1 MPIQFSSHTVYILF
15 LVFFVI
21 SIFGQLYLSIR
32 QSKMVL
38 SHRNHVPAAFI
49 DTVTLAEHQKAAD
62 YTLAKQKLAR
72 YEIIFQALLLL
83 IFTLGGGLDLLARIS
98 QLWVKNSLA
107 YGIVL
112 IGLFSLVNM
121 VLSWPIAWYRSFR
134 LETRF
139 GFNNMTLKTFIADQL
154 KGCLLA
160 IIIGVPLLYIILLIM
175 QKLMLHPIFG
185 GAWWFAVWLV
195 WMVFSLIMLWAF
207 PKWIAP
213 LFNKFMPLADQELRT
228 RIEKLL
234 QRTGFHSDGIFVMD
248 GSKRS
253 GHGNAYFTGL
263 GKNKRIVFFDTLLK
277 DMQPAEVE
285 AVLAHELGH
294 FAHKH
299 VLKQMI
305 VTFLL
310 SLFILAILG
319 WLLPQP
325 AFYLGLGVHE
335 ISHAMALLLFMLV
348 LPVFTFPFSPLS
360 SIMSRKNE
368 FEADRFAA
376 QYADACDLIQAL
388 TKLYRTN
395 AASLVSDIW
404 YSRFYDS
411 HPGAQERI
419 AALQSLQAKA
429 SHK

>member
-1 MPIQFSSHTVYILF
+1 MQLSSHTIYLLF
-15 LVFFVI
+15 IVFFII
-21 SIFGQLYLSIR
+21 STCGQLYLSIR
-32 QSKMVL
+32 QSQAVL
-38 SHRNHVPAAFI
+38 SHRDSVPTAFVHSI
-49 DTVTLAEHQKAAD
+49 SLPEHQKAAD
-62 YTLAKQKLAR
+62 YTLAKQRLAR
-72 YEIIFQALLLL
+72 YEILFQALLLL
-83 IFTLGGGLDLLARIS
+83 VFTLGGGLDLLARIS
-98 QLWVKNSLA
+98 QLWINNA
-107 YGIVL
+107 IGRGIVL
-112 IGLFSLVNM
+112 IGLFALVNM
-121 VLSWPIAWYRSFR
+121 ILSWPLAWYRSFR
-134 LETRF
+134 LEARF
-139 GFNNMTLKTFIADQL
+139 GFNKMTLTTFISDQL
-154 KGCLLA
+154 KGCVLA
-160 IIIGVPLLYIILLIM
+160 MIVGLPLLYIILLIM
-175 QKLMLHPIFG
+175 QILTTHPTFG
-185 GAWWFAVWLV
+185 GVWWLAVWLV
-195 WMVFSLIMLWAF
+195 WVSFSLFMMWAF

-213 LFNKFMPLADQELRT
+213 LFNKFVPLSDAQLRT

-263 GKNKRIVFFDTLLK
+263 GKHKRIVFFDTLLN
-277 DMQPAEVE
+277 DMQHDEVE

-305 VTFLL
+305 VTFIL
-310 SLFILAILG
+310 SLFILAVLG
-319 WLLPQP
+319 WLMPQA

-335 ISHAMALLLFMLV
+335 ASHAMALLLFMLI
-348 LPVFTFPFSPLS
+348 LPVFTFPFAPLG

-376 QYADACDLIQAL
+376 KYANANELIHAL

-411 HPGAQERI
+411 HPGARERI
-419 AALQSLQAKA
+419 AALQATLKA
-429 SHK
+429 Q

>member
-1 MPIQFSSHTVYILF
+1 M
-15 LVFFVI
+15 
-21 SIFGQLYLSIR
+21 SIR
-32 QSKMVL
+32 QSQAVL
-38 SHRNHVPAAFI
+38 SHRDSVPTAFVHSI
-49 DTVTLAEHQKAAD
+49 SLPEHQKAAD
-62 YTLAKQKLAR
+62 YTLAKQRLAR
-72 YEIIFQALLLL
+72 YEILFQALLLL
-83 IFTLGGGLDLLARIS
+83 VFTLGGGLDLLARIS
-98 QLWVKNSLA
+98 QLWINNA
-107 YGIVL
+107 IGRGIVL
-112 IGLFSLVNM
+112 IGLFALVNM
-121 VLSWPIAWYRSFR
+121 ILSWPLAWYRSFR
-134 LETRF
+134 LEARF
-139 GFNNMTLKTFIADQL
+139 GFNKMTLTTFISDQL
-154 KGCLLA
+154 KGCVLA
-160 IIIGVPLLYIILLIM
+160 MIVGLPLLYIILLIM
-175 QKLMLHPIFG
+175 QILTTHPTFG
-185 GAWWFAVWLV
+185 GVWWLAVWLV
-195 WMVFSLIMLWAF
+195 WVSFSLFMMWAF

-213 LFNKFMPLADQELRT
+213 LFNKFVPLSDAQLRT

-263 GKNKRIVFFDTLLK
+263 GRHKRIVFFDTLLN
-277 DMQPAEVE
+277 DMQYDEVE

-305 VTFLL
+305 VTFIL
-310 SLFILAILG
+310 SLFILAVLG
-319 WLLPQP
+319 WLMPQA

-335 ISHAMALLLFMLV
+335 ASHAMALLLFMLI
-348 LPVFTFPFSPLS
+348 LPVFTFPFAPLG

-376 QYADACDLIQAL
+376 KYANANELIHAL

-411 HPGAQERI
+411 HPGARERI
-419 AALQSLQAKA
+419 AALQATLKA
-429 SHK
+429 Q

>member
-1 MPIQFSSHTVYILF
+1 MLMQLSSYTIYLLF
-15 LVFFVI
+15 IVFFII
-21 SIFGQLYLSIR
+21 STCGQLYLSIR
-32 QSKMVL
+32 QSQAVL
-38 SHRNHVPAAFI
+38 SHRDSVPTAFVHSI
-49 DTVTLAEHQKAAD
+49 SLPEHQKAAD
-62 YTLAKQKLAR
+62 YTLAKQRLAR
-72 YEIIFQALLLL
+72 YEILFQSLLLL
-83 IFTLGGGLDLLARIS
+83 VFTLGGGLDLLARIS
-98 QLWVKNSLA
+98 QLWINNA
-107 YGIVL
+107 IGRGIVL
-112 IGLFSLVNM
+112 IGLFALVNM
-121 VLSWPIAWYRSFR
+121 ILSWPLAWYRSFR
-134 LETRF
+134 LEARF
-139 GFNNMTLKTFIADQL
+139 GFNKMTLTTFFSDQL
-154 KGCLLA
+154 KGCVLA
-160 IIIGVPLLYIILLIM
+160 MIVGLPLLYIILLIM
-175 QKLMLHPIFG
+175 QILTTHPTFG
-185 GAWWFAVWLV
+185 GVWWLAVWLV
-195 WMVFSLIMLWAF
+195 WVSFSLFMMWAF

-213 LFNKFMPLADQELRT
+213 LFNKFVPLSDAQLRT

-263 GKNKRIVFFDTLLK
+263 GKHKRIVFFDTLLN
-277 DMQPAEVE
+277 DMQYDEVE

-305 VTFLL
+305 VTFIL
-310 SLFILAILG
+310 SLFILAVLG
-319 WLLPQP
+319 WLMPQA

-335 ISHAMALLLFMLV
+335 ASHAMALLLFMLI
-348 LPVFTFPFSPLS
+348 LPVFTFPFSPLG

-376 QYADACDLIQAL
+376 KYANANELIHAL

-411 HPGAQERI
+411 HPGARERI
-419 AALQSLQAKA
+419 AALQATLKA
-429 SHK
+429 Q

>member
-1 MPIQFSSHTVYILF
+1 MLMQLSSHTIYLLF
-15 LVFFVI
+15 IVFFII
-21 SIFGQLYLSIR
+21 STCGQLYLSIR
-32 QSKMVL
+32 QSKAVL
-38 SHRNHVPAAFI
+38 SHRDSVPTAFVHSI
-49 DTVTLAEHQKAAD
+49 SLPEHQKAAD
-62 YTLAKQKLAR
+62 YTLAKQRLAR
-72 YEIIFQALLLL
+72 YEILFQALLLL
-83 IFTLGGGLDLLARIS
+83 VFTLGGGLDLLARIS
-98 QLWVKNSLA
+98 QLWINNA
-107 YGIVL
+107 IGRGIVL
-112 IGLFSLVNM
+112 IGLFALVNM
-121 VLSWPIAWYRSFR
+121 ILSWPLAWYRSFR
-134 LETRF
+134 LEARF
-139 GFNNMTLKTFIADQL
+139 GFNKMTLTTFISDQL
-154 KGCLLA
+154 KGCVLA
-160 IIIGVPLLYIILLIM
+160 MIVGLPLLYIILLIM
-175 QKLMLHPIFG
+175 QILTTHPTFG
-185 GAWWFAVWLV
+185 GVWWLAVWLV
-195 WMVFSLIMLWAF
+195 WVSFSLFMMWAF

-213 LFNKFMPLADQELRT
+213 LFNKFVPLSDAQLRT

-263 GKNKRIVFFDTLLK
+263 GKHKRIVFFDTLLN
-277 DMQPAEVE
+277 DMQYDEVE

-305 VTFLL
+305 VTFIL
-310 SLFILAILG
+310 SLFILAVLG
-319 WLLPQP
+319 WLMPQA

-335 ISHAMALLLFMLV
+335 ASHAMALLLFMLI
-348 LPVFTFPFSPLS
+348 LPVFTFPFAPLG

-376 QYADACDLIQAL
+376 KYANANELIHAL

-411 HPGAQERI
+411 HPGARERI
-419 AALQSLQAKA
+419 AALQATLKA
-429 SHK
+429 Q

>member
-1 MPIQFSSHTVYILF
+1 MLMQLSSHNIYLLF
-15 LVFFVI
+15 IVFFII
-21 SIFGQLYLSIR
+21 STCGQLYLSIR
-32 QSKMVL
+32 QSKAVL
-38 SHRNHVPAAFI
+38 SHRDSVPTAFVHSI
-49 DTVTLAEHQKAAD
+49 SLPEHQKAAD
-62 YTLAKQKLAR
+62 YTLAKQRLAR
-72 YEIIFQALLLL
+72 YEILFQALLLL
-83 IFTLGGGLDLLARIS
+83 VFTLGGGLDLLARIS
-98 QLWVKNSLA
+98 QLWINNA
-107 YGIVL
+107 IGRGIVL
-112 IGLFSLVNM
+112 IGLFALVNM
-121 VLSWPIAWYRSFR
+121 ILSWPLAWYRSFR
-134 LETRF
+134 LEARF
-139 GFNNMTLKTFIADQL
+139 GFNKMTLTTFFSDQL
-154 KGCLLA
+154 KGCVLA
-160 IIIGVPLLYIILLIM
+160 MIVGLPLLYIILLIM
-175 QKLMLHPIFG
+175 QILTTHPTFG
-185 GAWWFAVWLV
+185 GVWWLAV
-195 WMVFSLIMLWAF
+195 WMVWVSFSLFMMWAF

-213 LFNKFMPLADQELRT
+213 LFNKFVPLSDAQLRT

-263 GKNKRIVFFDTLLK
+263 GKHKRIVFFDTLLN
-277 DMQPAEVE
+277 DMQYDEVE

-305 VTFLL
+305 VTFIL
-310 SLFILAILG
+310 SLFILAVLG
-319 WLLPQP
+319 WLMPQA

-335 ISHAMALLLFMLV
+335 ASHAMALLLFMLI
-348 LPVFTFPFSPLS
+348 LPVFTFPFAPLG

-376 QYADACDLIQAL
+376 KYANANELIHAL

-411 HPGAQERI
+411 HPGARERI
-419 AALQSLQAKA
+419 AALQATLKA
-429 SHK
+429 Q

>member
-1 MPIQFSSHTVYILF
+1 MLMQLSSHTIYLLF
-15 LVFFVI
+15 IVFFI
-21 SIFGQLYLSIR
+21 INTCGQLYLSIR
-32 QSKMVL
+32 QSQAVL
-38 SHRNHVPAAFI
+38 SHRDSVPTAFVHSI
-49 DTVTLAEHQKAAD
+49 SLPEHQKAAD
-62 YTLAKQKLAR
+62 YTLAKQRLAR
-72 YEIIFQALLLL
+72 YEILFQSLLLL
-83 IFTLGGGLDLLARIS
+83 VFTLGGGLDLLARIS
-98 QLWVKNSLA
+98 QLWINNA
-107 YGIVL
+107 IGRGIVL
-112 IGLFSLVNM
+112 IGLFALVNM
-121 VLSWPIAWYRSFR
+121 ILSWPLAWYRSFR
-134 LETRF
+134 LEARF
-139 GFNNMTLKTFIADQL
+139 GFNKMTLTTFFSDQL
-154 KGCLLA
+154 KGCVLA
-160 IIIGVPLLYIILLIM
+160 MIVGLPLLYIILLIM
-175 QKLMLHPIFG
+175 QILTTHPTFG
-185 GAWWFAVWLV
+185 GVWWLAVWLV
-195 WMVFSLIMLWAF
+195 WVSFSLFMMWAF

-213 LFNKFMPLADQELRT
+213 LFNKFVPLSDAQLRT

-263 GKNKRIVFFDTLLK
+263 GKHKRIVFFDTLLN
-277 DMQPAEVE
+277 DMQYDEVE

-305 VTFLL
+305 VTFIL
-310 SLFILAILG
+310 SLFILAVLG
-319 WLLPQP
+319 WLMPQA

-335 ISHAMALLLFMLV
+335 ASHAMALLLFMLI
-348 LPVFTFPFSPLS
+348 LPVFTFPFSPLG

-376 QYADACDLIQAL
+376 KYANANELIHAL

-411 HPGAQERI
+411 HPGARERI
-419 AALQSLQAKA
+419 AALQATLKA
-429 SHK
+429 Q

>member
-1 MPIQFSSHTVYILF
+1 MLMQLSSHTIYLLF
-15 LVFFVI
+15 IVFFI
-21 SIFGQLYLSIR
+21 INTCGQLYLSIR
-32 QSKMVL
+32 QSQAVL
-38 SHRNHVPAAFI
+38 SHRDSVPTAFVHSI
-49 DTVTLAEHQKAAD
+49 SLPEHQKAAD
-62 YTLAKQKLAR
+62 YTLAKQRLAR
-72 YEIIFQALLLL
+72 YEILFQALLLL
-83 IFTLGGGLDLLARIS
+83 VFTLGGGLDLLARIS
-98 QLWVKNSLA
+98 QLWINNA
-107 YGIVL
+107 IGRGIVL
-112 IGLFSLVNM
+112 IGLFALVNM
-121 VLSWPIAWYRSFR
+121 ILSWPLAWYRSFR
-134 LETRF
+134 LEARF
-139 GFNNMTLKTFIADQL
+139 GFNKMTLTTFFSDQL
-154 KGCLLA
+154 KGCVLA
-160 IIIGVPLLYIILLIM
+160 MIVGLPLLYIILLIM
-175 QKLMLHPIFG
+175 QILTTHPTFG
-185 GAWWFAVWLV
+185 GVWWLAVWLV
-195 WMVFSLIMLWAF
+195 WVSFSLFMMWAF

-213 LFNKFMPLADQELRT
+213 LFNKFVPLSDAQLRT

-263 GKNKRIVFFDTLLK
+263 GKHKRIVFFDTLLN
-277 DMQPAEVE
+277 DMQYDEVE

-305 VTFLL
+305 VTFIL
-310 SLFILAILG
+310 SLFILAVLG
-319 WLLPQP
+319 WLMPQA

-335 ISHAMALLLFMLV
+335 ASHAMALLLFMLI
-348 LPVFTFPFSPLS
+348 LPVFTFPFAPLG

-376 QYADACDLIQAL
+376 KYANANELIHAL

-411 HPGAQERI
+411 HPGARERI
-419 AALQSLQAKA
+419 AALQATLKA
-429 SHK
+429 Q

>member
-1 MPIQFSSHTVYILF
+1 MLMQLSSHTIYLLF
-15 LVFFVI
+15 IVFFI
-21 SIFGQLYLSIR
+21 INTCGQLYLSIR
-32 QSKMVL
+32 QSQAVL
-38 SHRNHVPAAFI
+38 SHRDSVPTAFVHSI
-49 DTVTLAEHQKAAD
+49 SLPEHQKAAD
-62 YTLAKQKLAR
+62 YTLAKQRLAR
-72 YEIIFQALLLL
+72 YEILFQALLLL
-83 IFTLGGGLDLLARIS
+83 VFTLGGGLDLLARIS
-98 QLWVKNSLA
+98 QLWINNA
-107 YGIVL
+107 IGRGIVL
-112 IGLFSLVNM
+112 IGLFALVNM
-121 VLSWPIAWYRSFR
+121 ILSWPLAWYRSFR
-134 LETRF
+134 LEARF
-139 GFNNMTLKTFIADQL
+139 GFNKMTLTTFISDQL
-154 KGCLLA
+154 KGCVLA
-160 IIIGVPLLYIILLIM
+160 MIVGLPLLYIILLIM
-175 QKLMLHPIFG
+175 QILTTHPTFG
-185 GAWWFAVWLV
+185 GVWWLAV
-195 WMVFSLIMLWAF
+195 WMVWVSFSLFMMWAF

-213 LFNKFMPLADQELRT
+213 LFNKFVPLSDAQLRT

-263 GKNKRIVFFDTLLK
+263 GKHKRIVFFDTLLN
-277 DMQPAEVE
+277 DMQHDEVE

-305 VTFLL
+305 VTFIL
-310 SLFILAILG
+310 SLFILAVLG
-319 WLLPQP
+319 WLMPQA

-335 ISHAMALLLFMLV
+335 ASHAMALLLFMLI
-348 LPVFTFPFSPLS
+348 LPVFTFPFAPLG

-376 QYADACDLIQAL
+376 KYANANELIHAL

-411 HPGAQERI
+411 HPGARERI
-419 AALQSLQAKA
+419 AALQATLKA
-429 SHK
+429 Q

>member
-1 MPIQFSSHTVYILF
+1 MLMQLSSHTIYLLF
-15 LVFFVI
+15 IVFFI
-21 SIFGQLYLSIR
+21 INTCGQLYLSIR
-32 QSKMVL
+32 QSKAVL
-38 SHRNHVPAAFI
+38 SHRDSVPTAFVHSI
-49 DTVTLAEHQKAAD
+49 SLPEHQKAAD
-62 YTLAKQKLAR
+62 YTLAKQRLAR
-72 YEIIFQALLLL
+72 YEILFQALLLL
-83 IFTLGGGLDLLARIS
+83 VFTLGGGLDLLARIS
-98 QLWVKNSLA
+98 QLWINNA
-107 YGIVL
+107 IGRGIVL
-112 IGLFSLVNM
+112 IGLFALVNM
-121 VLSWPIAWYRSFR
+121 ILSWPLAWYRSFR
-134 LETRF
+134 LEARF
-139 GFNNMTLKTFIADQL
+139 GFNKMTLTTFFSDQL
-154 KGCLLA
+154 KGCVLA
-160 IIIGVPLLYIILLIM
+160 MIVGLPLLYIILLIM
-175 QKLMLHPIFG
+175 QILTTHPTFG
-185 GAWWFAVWLV
+185 GVWWLAVWLV
-195 WMVFSLIMLWAF
+195 WVSFSLFMMWAF

-213 LFNKFMPLADQELRT
+213 LFNKFVPLSDAQLRT

-263 GKNKRIVFFDTLLK
+263 GKHKRIVFFDTLLN
-277 DMQPAEVE
+277 DMQYDEVE

-305 VTFLL
+305 VTFIL
-310 SLFILAILG
+310 SLFILAVLG
-319 WLLPQP
+319 WLMPQA

-335 ISHAMALLLFMLV
+335 ASHAMALLLFMLI
-348 LPVFTFPFSPLS
+348 LPVFTFPFAPLG

-376 QYADACDLIQAL
+376 KYANANELIHAL

-411 HPGAQERI
+411 HPGARERI
-419 AALQSLQAKA
+419 AALQATLKA
-429 SHK
+429 Q

>member
-1 MPIQFSSHTVYILF
+1 MLMQLSSHTIYLLF
-15 LVFFVI
+15 IVFFII
-21 SIFGQLYLSIR
+21 STCGQLYLSIR
-32 QSKMVL
+32 QSQAVL
-38 SHRNHVPAAFI
+38 SHRDSVPTAFVHSI
-49 DTVTLAEHQKAAD
+49 SLPEHQKAAD
-62 YTLAKQKLAR
+62 YTLAKQRLAR
-72 YEIIFQALLLL
+72 YEILFQALLLL
-83 IFTLGGGLDLLARIS
+83 VFTLGGGLDLLARIS
-98 QLWVKNSLA
+98 QLWINNA
-107 YGIVL
+107 IGRGIVL
-112 IGLFSLVNM
+112 IGLFALVNM
-121 VLSWPIAWYRSFR
+121 ILSWPVAWYRSFR
-134 LETRF
+134 LEARF
-139 GFNNMTLKTFIADQL
+139 GFNKMTLTTFISDQL
-154 KGCLLA
+154 KGCVLA
-160 IIIGVPLLYIILLIM
+160 MIVGLPLLYIILLIM
-175 QKLMLHPIFG
+175 QILTTHPTFG
-185 GAWWFAVWLV
+185 GVWWLAVWLV
-195 WMVFSLIMLWAF
+195 WVSFSLFMMWAF

-213 LFNKFMPLADQELRT
+213 LFNKFVPLSDAQLRT

-263 GKNKRIVFFDTLLK
+263 GKHKRIVFFDTLLN
-277 DMQPAEVE
+277 DMQHDEVE

-305 VTFLL
+305 VTFIL
-310 SLFILAILG
+310 SLFILAVLG
-319 WLLPQP
+319 WLMPQA

-335 ISHAMALLLFMLV
+335 ASHAMALLLFMLI
-348 LPVFTFPFSPLS
+348 LPVFTFPFAPLG

-376 QYADACDLIQAL
+376 KYANANELIHAL

-411 HPGAQERI
+411 HPGARERI
-419 AALQSLQAKA
+419 AALQATLKA
-429 SHK
+429 Q

>member
-1 MPIQFSSHTVYILF
+1 MLMQLSSYTIYLLF
-15 LVFFVI
+15 IVFFII
-21 SIFGQLYLSIR
+21 STCGQLYLSIR
-32 QSKMVL
+32 QSQAVL
-38 SHRNHVPAAFI
+38 SHRDSVPTAFVHSI
-49 DTVTLAEHQKAAD
+49 SLPEHQKAAD
-62 YTLAKQKLAR
+62 YTLAKQRLAR
-72 YEIIFQALLLL
+72 YEILFQALLLL
-83 IFTLGGGLDLLARIS
+83 VFTLGGGLDLLARIS
-98 QLWVKNSLA
+98 QLWINNA
-107 YGIVL
+107 IGRGIVL
-112 IGLFSLVNM
+112 IGLFALVNM
-121 VLSWPIAWYRSFR
+121 ILSWPLAWYRSFR
-134 LETRF
+134 LEARF
-139 GFNNMTLKTFIADQL
+139 GFNKMTLTTFFSDQL
-154 KGCLLA
+154 KGCVLA
-160 IIIGVPLLYIILLIM
+160 MIVGLPLLYIILLIM
-175 QKLMLHPIFG
+175 QILTTHPTFG
-185 GAWWFAVWLV
+185 GVWWLAVWLV
-195 WMVFSLIMLWAF
+195 WVSFSLFMMWAF

-213 LFNKFMPLADQELRT
+213 LFNKFVPLSDAQLRT

-263 GKNKRIVFFDTLLK
+263 GKHKRIVFFDTLLN
-277 DMQPAEVE
+277 DMQYDEVE

-305 VTFLL
+305 VTFIL
-310 SLFILAILG
+310 SLFILAVLG
-319 WLLPQP
+319 WLMPQA

-335 ISHAMALLLFMLV
+335 ASHAMALLLFMLI
-348 LPVFTFPFSPLS
+348 LPVFTFPFSPLG

-376 QYADACDLIQAL
+376 KYANANELIHAL

-411 HPGAQERI
+411 HPGARERI
-419 AALQSLQAKA
+419 AALQATLKA
-429 SHK
+429 Q

>member
-1 MPIQFSSHTVYILF
+1 MLIQLSSYTIYLLF
-15 LVFFVI
+15 IVFFII
-21 SIFGQLYLSIR
+21 STCGQLYLSIR
-32 QSKMVL
+32 QSKAVL
-38 SHRNHVPAAFI
+38 SHRDSVPTAFVHSI
-49 DTVTLAEHQKAAD
+49 SLPEHQKAAD
-62 YTLAKQKLAR
+62 YTLAKQRLAR
-72 YEIIFQALLLL
+72 YEILFQALLLL
-83 IFTLGGGLDLLARIS
+83 VFTLGGGLDLLARIS
-98 QLWVKNSLA
+98 QLWINNA
-107 YGIVL
+107 IGRGIVL
-112 IGLFSLVNM
+112 IGLFALVNM
-121 VLSWPIAWYRSFR
+121 ILSWPLAWYRSFR
-134 LETRF
+134 LEARF
-139 GFNNMTLKTFIADQL
+139 GFNKMTLTTFISDQL
-154 KGCLLA
+154 KGCVLA
-160 IIIGVPLLYIILLIM
+160 MIVGLPLLYIILLIM
-175 QKLMLHPIFG
+175 QILTTHPTFG
-185 GAWWFAVWLV
+185 GVWWLAVWLV
-195 WMVFSLIMLWAF
+195 WVSFSLFMMWAF

-213 LFNKFMPLADQELRT
+213 LFNKFVPLSDAQLRT

-263 GKNKRIVFFDTLLK
+263 GKHKRIVFFDTLLN
-277 DMQPAEVE
+277 DMQHDEVE

-305 VTFLL
+305 VTFIL
-310 SLFILAILG
+310 SLFILAVLG
-319 WLLPQP
+319 WLMPQA

-335 ISHAMALLLFMLV
+335 ASHAMALLLFMLI
-348 LPVFTFPFSPLS
+348 LPVFTFPFAPLG

-376 QYADACDLIQAL
+376 KYANANELIHAL

-411 HPGAQERI
+411 HPGARERI
-419 AALQSLQAKA
+419 AALQATLKA
-429 SHK
+429 Q

>member
-1 MPIQFSSHTVYILF
+1 MLMQLSSHTIYLLF
-15 LVFFVI
+15 IVFFI
-21 SIFGQLYLSIR
+21 INTCGQLYLSIR
-32 QSKMVL
+32 QSQAVL
-38 SHRNHVPAAFI
+38 SHRDSVPTAFVHSI
-49 DTVTLAEHQKAAD
+49 SLPEHQKAAD
-62 YTLAKQKLAR
+62 YTLAKQRLAR
-72 YEIIFQALLLL
+72 YEILFQALLLL
-83 IFTLGGGLDLLARIS
+83 VFTLGGGLDLLARIS
-98 QLWVKNSLA
+98 QLWINNA
-107 YGIVL
+107 IGRGIVL
-112 IGLFSLVNM
+112 IGLFALVNM
-121 VLSWPIAWYRSFR
+121 ILSWPVAWYRSFR
-134 LETRF
+134 LEARF
-139 GFNNMTLKTFIADQL
+139 GFNKMTLTTFISDQL
-154 KGCLLA
+154 KGCVLA
-160 IIIGVPLLYIILLIM
+160 MIVGLPLLYIILLIM
-175 QKLMLHPIFG
+175 QILTTHPTFG
-185 GAWWFAVWLV
+185 GVWWLAV
-195 WMVFSLIMLWAF
+195 WMVWVSFSLFMMWAF

-213 LFNKFMPLADQELRT
+213 LFNKFVPLSDAQLRT

-263 GKNKRIVFFDTLLK
+263 GKHKRIVFFDTLLN
-277 DMQPAEVE
+277 DMQYDEVE

-305 VTFLL
+305 VTFIL
-310 SLFILAILG
+310 SLFILAVLG
-319 WLLPQP
+319 WLMPQA

-335 ISHAMALLLFMLV
+335 ASHAMALLLFMLI
-348 LPVFTFPFSPLS
+348 LPVFTFPFAPLG

-376 QYADACDLIQAL
+376 KYANANELIHAL

-411 HPGAQERI
+411 HPGARERI
-419 AALQSLQAKA
+419 AALQATLKA
-429 SHK
+429 Q

>member
-1 MPIQFSSHTVYILF
+1 MLMQLSSHTIYLLF
-15 LVFFVI
+15 IVFFII
-21 SIFGQLYLSIR
+21 STCGQLYLSIR
-32 QSKMVL
+32 QSQAVL
-38 SHRNHVPAAFI
+38 SHRDSVPTAFVHSI
-49 DTVTLAEHQKAAD
+49 SLPEHQKAAD
-62 YTLAKQKLAR
+62 YTLAKQRLAR
-72 YEIIFQALLLL
+72 YEILFQALLLL
-83 IFTLGGGLDLLARIS
+83 VFTLGGGLDLLARIS
-98 QLWVKNSLA
+98 QLWINNA
-107 YGIVL
+107 IGRGIVL
-112 IGLFSLVNM
+112 IGLFALVNM
-121 VLSWPIAWYRSFR
+121 ILSWPLAWYRSFR
-134 LETRF
+134 LEARF
-139 GFNNMTLKTFIADQL
+139 GFNKMTLTTFISDQL
-154 KGCLLA
+154 KGCVLA
-160 IIIGVPLLYIILLIM
+160 MIVGLPLLYIILLIM
-175 QKLMLHPIFG
+175 QILTTHPTFG
-185 GAWWFAVWLV
+185 GVWWLAV
-195 WMVFSLIMLWAF
+195 WMVWVSFSLFMMWAF

-213 LFNKFMPLADQELRT
+213 LFNKFVPLSDAQLRT

-263 GKNKRIVFFDTLLK
+263 GKHKRIVFFDTLLN
-277 DMQPAEVE
+277 DMQYDEVE

-305 VTFLL
+305 VTFIL
-310 SLFILAILG
+310 SLFILAVLG
-319 WLLPQP
+319 WLMPQA

-335 ISHAMALLLFMLV
+335 ASHAMALLLFMLI
-348 LPVFTFPFSPLS
+348 LPVFTFPFSPLG

-376 QYADACDLIQAL
+376 KYANANELIHAL

-411 HPGAQERI
+411 HPGARERI
-419 AALQSLQAKA
+419 AALQATLKA
-429 SHK
+429 Q

>member
-1 MPIQFSSHTVYILF
+1 MLMQLSSHTIYLLF
-15 LVFFVI
+15 IVFFII
-21 SIFGQLYLSIR
+21 STCGQLYLSIR
-32 QSKMVL
+32 QSQAVL
-38 SHRNHVPAAFI
+38 SHRDSVPTAFVHSI
-49 DTVTLAEHQKAAD
+49 SLPEHQKAAD
-62 YTLAKQKLAR
+62 YTLAKQRLAR
-72 YEIIFQALLLL
+72 YEILFQALLLL
-83 IFTLGGGLDLLARIS
+83 VFTLGGGLDLLARIS
-98 QLWVKNSLA
+98 QLWINNA
-107 YGIVL
+107 IGRGIVL
-112 IGLFSLVNM
+112 IGLFALVNM
-121 VLSWPIAWYRSFR
+121 ILSWPLAWYRSFR
-134 LETRF
+134 LEARF
-139 GFNNMTLKTFIADQL
+139 GFNKMTLTTFFSDQL
-154 KGCLLA
+154 KGCVLA
-160 IIIGVPLLYIILLIM
+160 MIVGLPLLYIILLIM
-175 QKLMLHPIFG
+175 QILTTHPTFG
-185 GAWWFAVWLV
+185 GVWWLAVWLV
-195 WMVFSLIMLWAF
+195 WVSFSLFMMWAF

-213 LFNKFMPLADQELRT
+213 LFNKFVPLSDAQLRT

-263 GKNKRIVFFDTLLK
+263 GKHKRIVFFDTLLN
-277 DMQPAEVE
+277 DMQYDEVE

-305 VTFLL
+305 VTFIL
-310 SLFILAILG
+310 SLFILAVLG
-319 WLLPQP
+319 WLMPQA

-335 ISHAMALLLFMLV
+335 ASHAMALLLFMLI
-348 LPVFTFPFSPLS
+348 LPVFTFPFSPLG

-376 QYADACDLIQAL
+376 KYANANELIHAL

-411 HPGAQERI
+411 HPGARERI
-419 AALQSLQAKA
+419 AALQATLKA
-429 SHK
+429 Q

>member
-1 MPIQFSSHTVYILF
+1 MLMQLSSHTIYLLF
-15 LVFFVI
+15 IVFFII
-21 SIFGQLYLSIR
+21 STCGQLYLSIR
-32 QSKMVL
+32 QSQAVL
-38 SHRNHVPAAFI
+38 SHRDSVPTAFVHSI
-49 DTVTLAEHQKAAD
+49 SLPEHQKAAD
-62 YTLAKQKLAR
+62 YTLAKQRLAR
-72 YEIIFQALLLL
+72 YEILFQALLLL
-83 IFTLGGGLDLLARIS
+83 VFTLGGGLDLLARIS
-98 QLWVKNSLA
+98 QLWINNA
-107 YGIVL
+107 IGRGIVL
-112 IGLFSLVNM
+112 IGLFALVNM
-121 VLSWPIAWYRSFR
+121 ILSWPLAWYRSFR
-134 LETRF
+134 LEARF
-139 GFNNMTLKTFIADQL
+139 GFNKMTLTTFISDQL
-154 KGCLLA
+154 KGCVLA
-160 IIIGVPLLYIILLIM
+160 MIVGLPLLYIILLIM
-175 QKLMLHPIFG
+175 QILTTHPTFG
-185 GAWWFAVWLV
+185 GVWWLAV
-195 WMVFSLIMLWAF
+195 WMVWVSFSLFMMWAF

-213 LFNKFMPLADQELRT
+213 LFNKFVPLSDAQLRT

-263 GKNKRIVFFDTLLK
+263 GKHKRIVFFDTLLN
-277 DMQPAEVE
+277 DMQHDEVE

-305 VTFLL
+305 VTFIL
-310 SLFILAILG
+310 SLFILAVLG
-319 WLLPQP
+319 WLMPQA

-335 ISHAMALLLFMLV
+335 ASHAMALLLFMLI
-348 LPVFTFPFSPLS
+348 LPVFTFPFAPLG

-376 QYADACDLIQAL
+376 KYANANELIHAL

-411 HPGAQERI
+411 HPGARERI
-419 AALQSLQAKA
+419 AALQATLKA
-429 SHK
+429 Q

>member
-1 MPIQFSSHTVYILF
+1 MLMQLSSYTIYLLF
-15 LVFFVI
+15 IVFFII
-21 SIFGQLYLSIR
+21 STCGQLYLSIR
-32 QSKMVL
+32 QSQAVL
-38 SHRNHVPAAFI
+38 SHRDSVPTAFVHSI
-49 DTVTLAEHQKAAD
+49 SLPEHQKAAD
-62 YTLAKQKLAR
+62 YTLAKQRLAR
-72 YEIIFQALLLL
+72 YEILFQALLLL
-83 IFTLGGGLDLLARIS
+83 VFTLGGGLDLLARIS
-98 QLWVKNSLA
+98 QLWINNA
-107 YGIVL
+107 IGRGIVL
-112 IGLFSLVNM
+112 IGLFALVNM
-121 VLSWPIAWYRSFR
+121 ILSWPLAWYRSFR
-134 LETRF
+134 LEARF
-139 GFNNMTLKTFIADQL
+139 GFNKMTLTTFFSDQL
-154 KGCLLA
+154 KGCVLA
-160 IIIGVPLLYIILLIM
+160 MIVGLPLLYIILLIM
-175 QKLMLHPIFG
+175 QILTTHPTFG
-185 GAWWFAVWLV
+185 GLWWLAVWLV
-195 WMVFSLIMLWAF
+195 WVSFSLFMMWAF

-213 LFNKFMPLADQELRT
+213 LFNKFVPLSDAQLRT

-263 GKNKRIVFFDTLLK
+263 GKHKRIVFFDTLLN
-277 DMQPAEVE
+277 DMQYDEVE

-305 VTFLL
+305 VTFIL
-310 SLFILAILG
+310 SLFILAVLG
-319 WLLPQP
+319 WLMPQA

-335 ISHAMALLLFMLV
+335 ASHAMALLLFMLI
-348 LPVFTFPFSPLS
+348 LPVFTFPFAPLG

-376 QYADACDLIQAL
+376 KYANANELIHAL

-411 HPGAQERI
+411 HPGARERI
-419 AALQSLQAKA
+419 AALQATLKA
-429 SHK
+429 Q

>member
-1 MPIQFSSHTVYILF
+1 MLMQLSSHTIYLLF
-15 LVFFVI
+15 IVFFII
-21 SIFGQLYLSIR
+21 STCGQLYLSIR
-32 QSKMVL
+32 QSQAVL
-38 SHRNHVPAAFI
+38 SHRDSVPTAFVHSI
-49 DTVTLAEHQKAAD
+49 SLPEHQKAAD
-62 YTLAKQKLAR
+62 YTLAKQRLAR
-72 YEIIFQALLLL
+72 YEILFQALLLL
-83 IFTLGGGLDLLARIS
+83 VFTLGGGLDLLARIS
-98 QLWVKNSLA
+98 QLWINNA
-107 YGIVL
+107 IGRGIVL
-112 IGLFSLVNM
+112 IGLFALVNM
-121 VLSWPIAWYRSFR
+121 ILSWPLAWYRSFR
-134 LETRF
+134 LEARF
-139 GFNNMTLKTFIADQL
+139 GFNKMTLTTFISDQL
-154 KGCLLA
+154 KGCVLA
-160 IIIGVPLLYIILLIM
+160 MIVGLPLLYIILLIM
-175 QKLMLHPIFG
+175 QILTTHPTFG
-185 GAWWFAVWLV
+185 GVWWLAV
-195 WMVFSLIMLWAF
+195 WMVWVSFSLFMMWAF

-213 LFNKFMPLADQELRT
+213 LFNKFVPLSDAQLRT

-263 GKNKRIVFFDTLLK
+263 GKHKRIVFFDTLLN
-277 DMQPAEVE
+277 DMQYDEVE

-305 VTFLL
+305 VTFIL
-310 SLFILAILG
+310 SLFILAVLG
-319 WLLPQP
+319 WLMPQA

-335 ISHAMALLLFMLV
+335 ASHAMALLLFMLI
-348 LPVFTFPFSPLS
+348 LPIFTFPFAPLG

-376 QYADACDLIQAL
+376 KYANANELIHAL

-411 HPGAQERI
+411 HPGARERI
-419 AALQSLQAKA
+419 AALQATLKA
-429 SHK
+429 Q

>member
-1 MPIQFSSHTVYILF
+1 MCIRDR
-15 LVFFVI
+15 
-21 SIFGQLYLSIR
+21 YLSIR
-32 QSKMVL
+32 QSQAVL
-38 SHRNHVPAAFI
+38 SHRDSVPTAFVHSI
-49 DTVTLAEHQKAAD
+49 SLPEHQKAAD
-62 YTLAKQKLAR
+62 YTLAKQRLAR
-72 YEIIFQALLLL
+72 YEILFQSLLLL
-83 IFTLGGGLDLLARIS
+83 VFTLGGGLDLLARIS
-98 QLWVKNSLA
+98 QLWINNA
-107 YGIVL
+107 IGRGIVL
-112 IGLFSLVNM
+112 IGLFALVNM
-121 VLSWPIAWYRSFR
+121 ILSWPLAWYRSFR
-134 LETRF
+134 LEARF
-139 GFNNMTLKTFIADQL
+139 GFNKMTLTTFFSDQL
-154 KGCLLA
+154 KGCVLA
-160 IIIGVPLLYIILLIM
+160 MIVGLPLLYIILLIM
-175 QKLMLHPIFG
+175 QILTTHPTFG
-185 GAWWFAVWLV
+185 GLWWLAVWLV
-195 WMVFSLIMLWAF
+195 WVSFSLFMMWAF

-213 LFNKFMPLADQELRT
+213 LFNKFVPLSDAQLRT

-263 GKNKRIVFFDTLLK
+263 GKHKRIVFFDTLLN
-277 DMQPAEVE
+277 DMQYDEVE

-305 VTFLL
+305 VTFIL
-310 SLFILAILG
+310 SLFILAVLG
-319 WLLPQP
+319 WLMPQA

-335 ISHAMALLLFMLV
+335 ASHAMALLLFMLI
-348 LPVFTFPFSPLS
+348 LPVFTFPFAPLG

-376 QYADACDLIQAL
+376 KYANANELIHAL

-411 HPGAQERI
+411 HPGARERI
-419 AALQSLQAKA
+419 AALQATLKA
-429 SHK
+429 Q

>member
-1 MPIQFSSHTVYILF
+1 MLMQLSSHTIYLLF
-15 LVFFVI
+15 IVFFII
-21 SIFGQLYLSIR
+21 STCGQLYLSIR
-32 QSKMVL
+32 QSQAVL
-38 SHRNHVPAAFI
+38 SHRDSVPTAFVHSI
-49 DTVTLAEHQKAAD
+49 SLPEHQKAAD
-62 YTLAKQKLAR
+62 YTLAKQRLAR
-72 YEIIFQALLLL
+72 YEILFQSLLLL
-83 IFTLGGGLDLLARIS
+83 VFTLGGGLDLLARIS
-98 QLWVKNSLA
+98 QLWINNA
-107 YGIVL
+107 IGRGIVL
-112 IGLFSLVNM
+112 IGLFALVNM
-121 VLSWPIAWYRSFR
+121 ILSWPLAWYRSFR
-134 LETRF
+134 LEARF
-139 GFNNMTLKTFIADQL
+139 GFNKMTLTTFISDQL
-154 KGCLLA
+154 KGCVLA
-160 IIIGVPLLYIILLIM
+160 MIVGLPLLYIILLIM
-175 QKLMLHPIFG
+175 QILTTHPTFG
-185 GAWWFAVWLV
+185 GVWWLAV
-195 WMVFSLIMLWAF
+195 WMVWVSFSLFMMWAF

-213 LFNKFMPLADQELRT
+213 LFNKFVPLSDAQLRT

-263 GKNKRIVFFDTLLK
+263 GKHKRIVFFDTLLN
-277 DMQPAEVE
+277 DMQYDEVE

-305 VTFLL
+305 VTFIL
-310 SLFILAILG
+310 SLFILAVLG
-319 WLLPQP
+319 WLMPQA

-335 ISHAMALLLFMLV
+335 ASHAMALLLFMLI
-348 LPVFTFPFSPLS
+348 LPVFTFPFAPLG

-376 QYADACDLIQAL
+376 KYANANELIHAL

-411 HPGAQERI
+411 HPGARERI
-419 AALQSLQAKA
+419 AALQATLKA
-429 SHK
+429 Q

>member
-1 MPIQFSSHTVYILF
+1 MLMQLSSHTIYLLF
-15 LVFFVI
+15 IVFFII
-21 SIFGQLYLSIR
+21 STCGQLYLSIR
-32 QSKMVL
+32 QSQAVL
-38 SHRNHVPAAFI
+38 SHRDSVPTAFVHSI
-49 DTVTLAEHQKAAD
+49 SLPEHQKAAD
-62 YTLAKQKLAR
+62 YTLAKQRLAR
-72 YEIIFQALLLL
+72 YEILFQSLLLL
-83 IFTLGGGLDLLARIS
+83 VFTLGGGLDLLARIS
-98 QLWVKNSLA
+98 QLWINNA
-107 YGIVL
+107 IGRGIVL
-112 IGLFSLVNM
+112 IGLFALVNM
-121 VLSWPIAWYRSFR
+121 ILSWPLAWYRSFR
-134 LETRF
+134 LEARF
-139 GFNNMTLKTFIADQL
+139 GFNKMTLTTFFSDQL
-154 KGCLLA
+154 KGCVLA
-160 IIIGVPLLYIILLIM
+160 MIVGLPLLYIILLIM
-175 QKLMLHPIFG
+175 QILTTHPTFG
-185 GAWWFAVWLV
+185 GLWWLAVWLV
-195 WMVFSLIMLWAF
+195 WVSFSLFMMWAF

-213 LFNKFMPLADQELRT
+213 LFNKFVPLSDAQLRT

-263 GKNKRIVFFDTLLK
+263 GKHKRIVFFDTLLN
-277 DMQPAEVE
+277 DMQYDEVE

-305 VTFLL
+305 VTFIL
-310 SLFILAILG
+310 SLFILAVLG
-319 WLLPQP
+319 WLMPQA

-335 ISHAMALLLFMLV
+335 ASHAMALLLFMLI
-348 LPVFTFPFSPLS
+348 LPVFTFPFAPLG

-376 QYADACDLIQAL
+376 KYANANELIHAL

-411 HPGAQERI
+411 HPGARERI
-419 AALQSLQAKA
+419 AALQATLKA
-429 SHK
+429 Q

>member
-1 MPIQFSSHTVYILF
+1 MLMQLSSHTIYLLF
-15 LVFFVI
+15 IVFFI
-21 SIFGQLYLSIR
+21 INTCGQLYLSIR
-32 QSKMVL
+32 QSQAVL
-38 SHRNHVPAAFI
+38 SHRDSVPTAFVHSI
-49 DTVTLAEHQKAAD
+49 SLPEHQKAAD
-62 YTLAKQKLAR
+62 YTLAKQRLAR
-72 YEIIFQALLLL
+72 YEILFQALLLL
-83 IFTLGGGLDLLARIS
+83 VFTLGGGLDLLARIS
-98 QLWVKNSLA
+98 QLWINNA
-107 YGIVL
+107 IGRGIVL
-112 IGLFSLVNM
+112 IGLFALVNM
-121 VLSWPIAWYRSFR
+121 ILSWPVAWYRSFR
-134 LETRF
+134 LEARF
-139 GFNNMTLKTFIADQL
+139 GFNKMTLTTFISDQL
-154 KGCLLA
+154 KGCVLA
-160 IIIGVPLLYIILLIM
+160 MIVGLPLLYIILLIM
-175 QKLMLHPIFG
+175 QILTTHLTFG
-185 GAWWFAVWLV
+185 GVWWLAVWLV
-195 WMVFSLIMLWAF
+195 WVSFSLFMMWAF

-213 LFNKFMPLADQELRT
+213 LFNKFVPLSDAQLRT

-263 GKNKRIVFFDTLLK
+263 GKHKRIVFFDTLLN
-277 DMQPAEVE
+277 DMQYDEVE

-305 VTFLL
+305 VTFIL
-310 SLFILAILG
+310 SLFILAVLG
-319 WLLPQP
+319 WLMPQA

-335 ISHAMALLLFMLV
+335 VSHAMALLLFMLI
-348 LPVFTFPFSPLS
+348 LPVFTFPFAPLG

-376 QYADACDLIQAL
+376 KYANANELIHAL

-411 HPGAQERI
+411 HPGARERI
-419 AALQSLQAKA
+419 AALQATLKA
-429 SHK
+429 Q

>member
-1 MPIQFSSHTVYILF
+1 MLMQLSSYTIYLLF
-15 LVFFVI
+15 IVFFII
-21 SIFGQLYLSIR
+21 STCGQLYLSIR
-32 QSKMVL
+32 QSQAVL
-38 SHRNHVPAAFI
+38 SHRDSVPTAFVHSI
-49 DTVTLAEHQKAAD
+49 SLPEHQKAAD
-62 YTLAKQKLAR
+62 YTLAKQRLAR
-72 YEIIFQALLLL
+72 YEILFQALLLL
-83 IFTLGGGLDLLARIS
+83 VFTLGGGLDLLARIS
-98 QLWVKNSLA
+98 QLWINNA
-107 YGIVL
+107 IGRGIVL
-112 IGLFSLVNM
+112 IGLFALVNM
-121 VLSWPIAWYRSFR
+121 ILSWPLAWYRSFR
-134 LETRF
+134 LEARF
-139 GFNNMTLKTFIADQL
+139 GFNKMTLTTFISDQL
-154 KGCLLA
+154 KGCVLA
-160 IIIGVPLLYIILLIM
+160 MIVGLPLLYIILLIM
-175 QKLMLHPIFG
+175 QILTTHPTFG
-185 GAWWFAVWLV
+185 GVWWLAV
-195 WMVFSLIMLWAF
+195 WMVWVSFSLFMMWAF

-213 LFNKFMPLADQELRT
+213 LFNKFVPLSDAQLRT

-263 GKNKRIVFFDTLLK
+263 GKHKRIVFFDTLLN
-277 DMQPAEVE
+277 DMQHDEVE

-305 VTFLL
+305 VTFIL
-310 SLFILAILG
+310 SLFILAVLG
-319 WLLPQP
+319 WLMPQA

-335 ISHAMALLLFMLV
+335 ASHAMALLLFMLI
-348 LPVFTFPFSPLS
+348 LPVFTFPFSPLG

-376 QYADACDLIQAL
+376 KYANANELIHAL

-411 HPGAQERI
+411 HPGARERI
-419 AALQSLQAKA
+419 AALQATLKA
-429 SHK
+429 Q

>member
-1 MPIQFSSHTVYILF
+1 MLMQLSSHTIYLLF
-15 LVFFVI
+15 IVFFI
-21 SIFGQLYLSIR
+21 INTCGQLYLSIR
-32 QSKMVL
+32 QSQAVL
-38 SHRNHVPAAFI
+38 SHRDSVPTAFVHSI
-49 DTVTLAEHQKAAD
+49 SLPEHQKAAD
-62 YTLAKQKLAR
+62 YTLAKQRLAR
-72 YEIIFQALLLL
+72 YEILFQALLLL
-83 IFTLGGGLDLLARIS
+83 VFTLGGGLDLLARIS
-98 QLWVKNSLA
+98 QLWINNA
-107 YGIVL
+107 IGRGIVL
-112 IGLFSLVNM
+112 IGLFALVNM
-121 VLSWPIAWYRSFR
+121 ILSWPLAWYRSFR
-134 LETRF
+134 LEARF
-139 GFNNMTLKTFIADQL
+139 GFNKMTLTTFFSDQL
-154 KGCLLA
+154 KGCVLA
-160 IIIGVPLLYIILLIM
+160 MIVGLPLLYIILLIM
-175 QKLMLHPIFG
+175 QILTTHPTFG
-185 GAWWFAVWLV
+185 GVWWLAVWLV
-195 WMVFSLIMLWAF
+195 WVSFSLFMMWAF

-213 LFNKFMPLADQELRT
+213 LFNKFVPLSDAQLRT

-263 GKNKRIVFFDTLLK
+263 GKHKRIVFFDTLLN
-277 DMQPAEVE
+277 DMQHDEVE

-305 VTFLL
+305 VTFIL
-310 SLFILAILG
+310 SLFILAVLG
-319 WLLPQP
+319 WLMPQA

-335 ISHAMALLLFMLV
+335 ASHAMALLLFMLI
-348 LPVFTFPFSPLS
+348 LPIFTFPFAPLG

-376 QYADACDLIQAL
+376 KYANANELIHAL

-411 HPGAQERI
+411 HPGARERI
-419 AALQSLQAKA
+419 AALQATLKA
-429 SHK
+429 Q

>member
-1 MPIQFSSHTVYILF
+1 MLMQLSSHTIYLLF
-15 LVFFVI
+15 IVFFI
-21 SIFGQLYLSIR
+21 INTCGQLYLSIR
-32 QSKMVL
+32 QSQAVL
-38 SHRNHVPAAFI
+38 SHRDSVPTAFVHSI
-49 DTVTLAEHQKAAD
+49 SLPEHQKAAD
-62 YTLAKQKLAR
+62 YTLAKQRLAR
-72 YEIIFQALLLL
+72 YEILFQALLLL
-83 IFTLGGGLDLLARIS
+83 VFTLGGGLDLLARIS
-98 QLWVKNSLA
+98 QLWINNA
-107 YGIVL
+107 IGRGIVL
-112 IGLFSLVNM
+112 IGLFALVNM
-121 VLSWPIAWYRSFR
+121 ILSWPLAWYRSFR
-134 LETRF
+134 LEARF
-139 GFNNMTLKTFIADQL
+139 GFNKMTLTTFISDQL
-154 KGCLLA
+154 KGCVLA
-160 IIIGVPLLYIILLIM
+160 MIVGLPLLYIILLIM
-175 QKLMLHPIFG
+175 QILTTHPTFG
-185 GAWWFAVWLV
+185 GVWWLAV
-195 WMVFSLIMLWAF
+195 WMVWVSFSLFMMWAF

-213 LFNKFMPLADQELRT
+213 LFNKFVPLSDAQLRT

-263 GKNKRIVFFDTLLK
+263 GKHKRIVFFDTLLN
-277 DMQPAEVE
+277 DMQYDEVE

-305 VTFLL
+305 VTFIL
-310 SLFILAILG
+310 SLFILAVLG
-319 WLLPQP
+319 WLMPQA

-335 ISHAMALLLFMLV
+335 ASHAMALLLFMLI
-348 LPVFTFPFSPLS
+348 LPVFTFPFAPLG

-376 QYADACDLIQAL
+376 KYANANELIHAL

-411 HPGAQERI
+411 HPGARERI
-419 AALQSLQAKA
+419 AALQATLKA
-429 SHK
+429 Q

>member
-1 MPIQFSSHTVYILF
+1 MLMQLSSYTIYLLF
-15 LVFFVI
+15 IVFFII
-21 SIFGQLYLSIR
+21 STCGQLYLSIR
-32 QSKMVL
+32 QSQAVL
-38 SHRNHVPAAFI
+38 SHRDSVPTAFVHSI
-49 DTVTLAEHQKAAD
+49 SLPEHQKAAD
-62 YTLAKQKLAR
+62 YTLAKQRLAR
-72 YEIIFQALLLL
+72 YEILFQALLLL
-83 IFTLGGGLDLLARIS
+83 VFTLGGGLDLLARIS
-98 QLWVKNSLA
+98 QLWINNA
-107 YGIVL
+107 IGRGIVL
-112 IGLFSLVNM
+112 IGLFALVNM
-121 VLSWPIAWYRSFR
+121 ILSWPLAWYRSFR
-134 LETRF
+134 LEARF
-139 GFNNMTLKTFIADQL
+139 GFNKMTLTTFISDQL
-154 KGCLLA
+154 KGCVLA
-160 IIIGVPLLYIILLIM
+160 MIVGLPLLYIILLIM
-175 QKLMLHPIFG
+175 QILTTHPTFG
-185 GAWWFAVWLV
+185 GVWWLAVWLV
-195 WMVFSLIMLWAF
+195 WVSFSLFMMWAF

-213 LFNKFMPLADQELRT
+213 LFNKFVPLSDAQLRT

-263 GKNKRIVFFDTLLK
+263 GKHKRIVFFDTLLN
-277 DMQPAEVE
+277 DMQYDEVE

-305 VTFLL
+305 VTFIL
-310 SLFILAILG
+310 SLFILAVLG
-319 WLLPQP
+319 WLMPQA

-335 ISHAMALLLFMLV
+335 ASHAMALLLFMLI
-348 LPVFTFPFSPLS
+348 LPVFTFPFAPLG

-376 QYADACDLIQAL
+376 KYANANELIHAL

-411 HPGAQERI
+411 HPGARERI
-419 AALQSLQAKA
+419 AALQATLKA
-429 SHK
+429 Q

>member
-1 MPIQFSSHTVYILF
+1 MLMQLSSHTIYLLF
-15 LVFFVI
+15 IVFFI
-21 SIFGQLYLSIR
+21 INTCGQLYLSIR
-32 QSKMVL
+32 QSQAVL
-38 SHRNHVPAAFI
+38 SHRDSVPTAFVHSI
-49 DTVTLAEHQKAAD
+49 SLPEHQKAAD
-62 YTLAKQKLAR
+62 YTLAKQRLAR
-72 YEIIFQALLLL
+72 YEILFQALLLL
-83 IFTLGGGLDLLARIS
+83 VFTMGGGLDLLARIS
-98 QLWVKNSLA
+98 QLWINNA
-107 YGIVL
+107 IGRGIVL
-112 IGLFSLVNM
+112 IGLFALVNM
-121 VLSWPIAWYRSFR
+121 ILSWPLAWYRSFR
-134 LETRF
+134 LEARF
-139 GFNNMTLKTFIADQL
+139 GFNKMTLTTFFSDQL
-154 KGCLLA
+154 KGCVLA
-160 IIIGVPLLYIILLIM
+160 MIVGLPLLYIILLIM
-175 QKLMLHPIFG
+175 QILTTYPIFG
-185 GAWWFAVWLV
+185 GVWWLAVWLV
-195 WMVFSLIMLWAF
+195 WVSFSLFMMWAF

-213 LFNKFMPLADQELRT
+213 LFNKFVPLSDAQLRT

-263 GKNKRIVFFDTLLK
+263 GKHKRIVFFDTLLN
-277 DMQPAEVE
+277 DMQYDEVE

-305 VTFLL
+305 VTFIL
-310 SLFILAILG
+310 SLFILAVLG
-319 WLLPQP
+319 WLMPQA

-335 ISHAMALLLFMLV
+335 ASHAMALLLFMLI
-348 LPVFTFPFSPLS
+348 LPVFTFPFAPLG

-376 QYADACDLIQAL
+376 KYANANELIHAL

-411 HPGAQERI
+411 HPGARERI
-419 AALQSLQAKA
+419 AALQATLKA
-429 SHK
+429 Q

>member
-1 MPIQFSSHTVYILF
+1 M
-15 LVFFVI
+15 
-21 SIFGQLYLSIR
+21 SIR
-32 QSKMVL
+32 QSQAVL
-38 SHRNHVPAAFI
+38 SHRDSVPTAFVHSI
-49 DTVTLAEHQKAAD
+49 SLPEHQKAAD
-62 YTLAKQKLAR
+62 YTLAKQRLAR
-72 YEIIFQALLLL
+72 YEILFQSLLLL
-83 IFTLGGGLDLLARIS
+83 VFTLGGGLDLLARIS
-98 QLWVKNSLA
+98 QLWINNA
-107 YGIVL
+107 IGRGIVL
-112 IGLFSLVNM
+112 IGLFALVNM
-121 VLSWPIAWYRSFR
+121 ILSWPLAWYRSFR
-134 LETRF
+134 LEARF
-139 GFNNMTLKTFIADQL
+139 GFNKMTLTTFFSDQL
-154 KGCLLA
+154 KGCVLA
-160 IIIGVPLLYIILLIM
+160 MIVGLPLLYIILLIM
-175 QKLMLHPIFG
+175 QILTTHPTFG
-185 GAWWFAVWLV
+185 GLWWLAVWLV
-195 WMVFSLIMLWAF
+195 WVSFSLFMMWAF

-213 LFNKFMPLADQELRT
+213 LFNKFVPLSDAQLRT

-263 GKNKRIVFFDTLLK
+263 GKHKRIVFFDTLLN
-277 DMQPAEVE
+277 DMQYDEVE

-305 VTFLL
+305 VTFIL
-310 SLFILAILG
+310 SLFILAVLG
-319 WLLPQP
+319 WLMPQA

-335 ISHAMALLLFMLV
+335 ASHAMALLLFMLI
-348 LPVFTFPFSPLS
+348 LPVFTFPFAPLG

-376 QYADACDLIQAL
+376 KYANANELIHAL

-411 HPGAQERI
+411 HPGARERI
-419 AALQSLQAKA
+419 AALQATLKA
-429 SHK
+429 Q

>member
-1 MPIQFSSHTVYILF
+1 MLMQLSSHTIYLLF
-15 LVFFVI
+15 VVFFII
-21 SIFGQLYLSIR
+21 STCGQLYLSIR
-32 QSKMVL
+32 QSKAVL
-38 SHRNHVPAAFI
+38 SHRDSVPTAFVHSI
-49 DTVTLAEHQKAAD
+49 SLPEHQKAAD
-62 YTLAKQKLAR
+62 YTLAKQRLAR
-72 YEIIFQALLLL
+72 YEILFQALLLL
-83 IFTLGGGLDLLARIS
+83 VFTLGGGLDLLARIS
-98 QLWVKNSLA
+98 QLWINNTIGR
-107 YGIVL
+107 GIVL
-112 IGLFSLVNM
+112 IGLFALVNM
-121 VLSWPIAWYRSFR
+121 ILSWPLAWYRSFR
-134 LETRF
+134 LEARF
-139 GFNNMTLKTFIADQL
+139 GFNKMTLTTFFSDQL
-154 KGCLLA
+154 KGCVLA
-160 IIIGVPLLYIILLIM
+160 MIVGLPLLYIILLIM
-175 QKLMLHPIFG
+175 QILTTHPTFG
-185 GAWWFAVWLV
+185 GVWWLAVWLV
-195 WMVFSLIMLWAF
+195 WVSFSLFMMWAF

-213 LFNKFMPLADQELRT
+213 LFNKFVPLSDAQLRT

-263 GKNKRIVFFDTLLK
+263 GKHKRIVFFDTLLN
-277 DMQPAEVE
+277 DMQHDEVE

-305 VTFLL
+305 VTFIL
-310 SLFILAILG
+310 SLFILAVLG
-319 WLLPQP
+319 WLMPQA

-335 ISHAMALLLFMLV
+335 ASHAMALLLFMLI
-348 LPVFTFPFSPLS
+348 LPIFTFPFAPLG

-376 QYADACDLIQAL
+376 KYANANELIHAL

-411 HPGAQERI
+411 HPGARERI
-419 AALQSLQAKA
+419 AALQATLKA
-429 SHK
+429 Q